1 MHSAYLR
8 CIAGRLAWR
17 LWWLPLIAAAIAVYG
32 LAADWRWTV
41 VALMLL
47 LLIYPAVMTLAVLG
61 YATSAR
67 VIQRA
72 GAATVD
78 LDADYAATLRDAEG
92 AVIATLPPPQYISG
106 SGRRVVLQY
115 SSAPDD
121 ILIVTRL

>member
-1 MHSAYLR
+1 
-8 CIAGRLAWR
+8 
-17 LWWLPLIAAAIAVYG
+17 
-32 LAADWRWTV
+32 
-41 VALMLL
+41 MLL
-47 LLIYPAVMTLAVLG
+47 MLIYPAVMTLAVLG

-106 SGRRVVLQY
+106 RRVVLQY